1 MHDVL
6 IIGAGI
12 TGTLIA
18 RELSRYQLDIVVL
31 EKSNDVGNKTTSA
44 NSAIIHSGCDPEPG
58 TNKAKFNILGNP
70 MFDELTKQLD
80 VKFQRNGSL
89 TVALSDE
96 ELDSLTLLEERS
108 KINGVSCQR
117 LTKEEVLEMEP
128 HLSTNVKG
136 ALFFPTAG
144 IVDPFN
150 LCVHAMENA
159 IDNGVQLFLNQEV
172 ISIYKRNGI
181 YVVKTKSDEYS
192 AQIIINA
199 AGNYADVIA
208 QMIEPIDWK
217 LTPRK
222 GEYFVLD
229 RLEKDFVKHTIFP
242 LPSKKGKGVLVS
254 PTTSENYIV
263 GPSSEVIPE
272 RDDYSTDGLTL
283 QNIRQ
288 QALSMVPEIPF
299 GKVIRVFSGLRPS
312 SSRHDFIIEYAKT
325 DKHFINVAGIE
336 SPGLVSA
343 PAIAKY
349 VVEELVKPNLIIK
362 PKNIFSPYIRP
373 YAHLNEMSDEE
384 RDLLVK
390 KNPEYGQLVCTC
402 EKVTLGEIKDI
413 LSRSCPPHSI
423 KGVKRRTRAGFGRCQ
438 GGFCQPKIVFLLAN
452 HFGISPLEV
461 PLDENDSPILASRV
475 KEIK

>member
-18 RELSRYQLDIVVL
+18 RKLSRYQLDIVVL

-89 TVALSDE
+89 TVALLDE
-96 ELDSLTLLEERS
+96 QLDSLSLLEDRS
-108 KINGVSCQR
+108 KLNGVPYKR
-117 LTKEEVLEMEP
+117 LTKEEALEMEP
-128 HLSTNVKG
+128 RLSRNVKS

-144 IVDPFN
+144 IIDPFN
-150 LCVHAMENA
+150 LCVHGMENA

-172 ISIYKRNGI
+172 VSISKSNGI
-181 YVVKTKSDEYS
+181 YIVKTKSDEFS
-192 AQIIINA
+192 TKIVINA

-208 QMIEPIDWK
+208 QMIEPIDWH

-222 GEYFVLD
+222 GEYFILD
-229 RLEKDFVKHTIFP
+229 RLEKDFLKHTIFP

-254 PTTSENYIV
+254 PTTSDNYIV
-263 GPSSEVIPE
+263 GPSSEVIIN
-272 RDDYSTDGLTL
+272 RDDYSTDGPTL
-283 QNIRQ
+283 QSVRQ

-325 DKHFINVAGIE
+325 DKCFINVAGIE
-336 SPGLVSA
+336 SPGLVSS

-349 VVEELVKPNLIIK
+349 VVEDLVKPLLTLK
-362 PKNIFSPYIRP
+362 PKKEFNPYVRP
-373 YAHLNEMSDEE
+373 YLQLNEMSDEE
-384 RDLLVK
+384 KNLLVK
-390 KNPEYGQLVCTC
+390 KNPEYGQLICNC
-402 EKVTLGEIKDI
+402 EKVTLGEINDI

-461 PLDENDSPILASRV
+461 PLDDNDSPIIVSRIKEV
-475 KEIK
+475 K

>member
-12 TGTLIA
+12 IGTLIA
-18 RELSRYQLDIVVL
+18 RELSKYQLDIVVL

-89 TVALSDE
+89 TIALSDE
-96 ELDSLTLLEERS
+96 QLDALSLLEERS
-108 KINGVSCQR
+108 KLNGVLYKR
-117 LTKEEVLEMEP
+117 LTKEEALEMEP

-144 IVDPFN
+144 IIDPFN

-159 IDNGVQLFLNQEV
+159 IDNGVNLCLNQEV
-172 ISIYKRNGI
+172 INISKRNKKF
-181 YVVKTKSDEYS
+181 VVKTKSEEFN
-192 AQIIINA
+192 ARIVINA

-208 QMIEPIDWK
+208 QMIEPIDWNI
-217 LTPRK
+217 TPRK
-222 GEYFVLD
+222 GEYFILD

-254 PTTSENYIV
+254 PTTSQNYIV
-263 GPSSEVIPE
+263 GPSSEVIPD

-299 GKVIRVFSGLRPS
+299 GKVIRVFAGLRPS
-312 SSRHDFIIEYAKT
+312 SSRHDFIIEYSKT
-325 DKHFINVAGIE
+325 DNHFINVAGIE
-336 SPGLVSA
+336 SPGLVSS

-349 VVEELVKPNLIIK
+349 VVEDLVKPLLALK
-362 PKNIFSPYIRP
+362 PKDIFSPFVRP
-373 YAHLNEMSDEE
+373 YPQPNEMSDED
-384 RDLLVK
+384 RNLLIK
-390 KNPEYGQLVCTC
+390 KNSDYGQFVCIC

-438 GGFCQPKIVFLLAN
+438 GGFCQPKILFLLAN
-452 HFGISPLEV
+452 HYGISPLEV
-461 PLDENDSPILASRV
+461 PLDDNDSPILVSQIKEV
-475 KEIK
+475 K

>member
-1 MHDVL
+1 MHDVI

-12 TGTLIA
+12 TGTLIS
-18 RELSRYQLDIVVL
+18 RELSRYKLDIVVL

-70 MFDELTKQLD
+70 MFDELAKQLD

-89 TVALSDE
+89 TIALSDE
-96 ELDSLTLLEERS
+96 QLDSLSLLEERS
-108 KINGVSCQR
+108 KLNGVSYKR
-117 LTKEEVLEMEP
+117 LTKEEALEMEP
-128 HLSTNVKG
+128 HLSLNLKG

-144 IVDPFN
+144 IIDPFN

-159 IDNGVQLFLNQEV
+159 IDNGVQLFLSQEV
-172 ISIYKRNGI
+172 INISKRNGI
-181 YVVKTKSDEYS
+181 YVVKTKNNEFSS
-192 AQIIINA
+192 RVIINA

-208 QMIEPIDWK
+208 QMIEPIDWS

-222 GEYFVLD
+222 GEYFILD
-229 RLEKDFVKHTIFP
+229 RLETDFVKHTIFP

-263 GPSSEVIPE
+263 GPSSEVIPD

-283 QNIRQ
+283 QSIRQ

-312 SSRHDFIIEYAKT
+312 SSRHDFIIEYSKI

-336 SPGLVSA
+336 SPGLVSS

-349 VVEELVKPNLIIK
+349 VVDDLVKPILNLK

-373 YAHLNEMSDEE
+373 YPQLNDMSDEQ
-384 RDLLVK
+384 RNLLVK
-390 KNPEYGQLVCTC
+390 KNPEYGQLICNC
-402 EKVTLGEIKDI
+402 EKVTLGEINEI

-438 GGFCQPKIVFLLAN
+438 GGFCQPKIVFLLAK
-452 HFGISPLEV
+452 HYGISPLEV
-461 PLDENDSPILASRV
+461 PLDDNDSPILVSRIKEV
-475 KEIK
+475 K

>member
-1 MHDVL
+1 MHDIL

-58 TNKAKFNILGNP
+58 TKKAKFNILGNP
-70 MFDELTKQLD
+70 MFDELAKQLD

-89 TVALSDE
+89 TIALSDE
-96 ELDSLTLLEERS
+96 QLESLSLLEERS
-108 KINGVSCQR
+108 KINGVLYKR
-117 LTKEEVLEMEP
+117 LSKEEALEIEP
-128 HLSTNVKG
+128 RLSTSVKG

-144 IVDPFN
+144 IIDPFN

-172 ISIYKRNGI
+172 VAISRRKEI
-181 YVVKTKSDEYS
+181 YVIKTKSDEFS
-192 AQIIINA
+192 ARIVINA

-208 QMIEPIDWK
+208 NMIEPIDWK

-222 GEYFVLD
+222 GEYFILD

-242 LPSKKGKGVLVS
+242 LPSQKGKGVLVS
-254 PTTSENYIV
+254 PTTSDNYIV
-263 GPSSEVIPE
+263 GPSSEVIPD

-283 QNIRQ
+283 QNIKQ
-288 QALSMVPEIPF
+288 QALLMVPQIPF

-325 DKHFINVAGIE
+325 DNHFINVAGIE
-336 SPGLVSA
+336 SPGLVSS

-349 VVEELVKPNLIIK
+349 VVEELVKPLLALN
-362 PKNIFSPYIRP
+362 PKSIFSTYVRP
-373 YAHLNEMSDEE
+373 YPQLNEMSDEE
-384 RDLLVK
+384 RNLLIK
-390 KNPEYGQLVCTC
+390 KNSEYGQLVCNC
-402 EKVTLGEIKDI
+402 EKVTLGEINDI

-438 GGFCQPKIVFLLAN
+438 GGFCQPKILFLLAK
-452 HFGISPLEV
+452 HYGISPLEV
-461 PLDENDSPILASRV
+461 PLDDNDSPILLSRV
-475 KEIK
+475 KEVK

>member
-1 MHDVL
+1 
-6 IIGAGI
+6 
-12 TGTLIA
+12 
-18 RELSRYQLDIVVL
+18 
-31 EKSNDVGNKTTSA
+31 
-44 NSAIIHSGCDPEPG
+44 
-58 TNKAKFNILGNP
+58 
-70 MFDELTKQLD
+70 
-80 VKFQRNGSL
+80 
-89 TVALSDE
+89 
-96 ELDSLTLLEERS
+96 
-108 KINGVSCQR
+108 
-117 LTKEEVLEMEP
+117 
-128 HLSTNVKG
+128 
-136 ALFFPTAG
+136 
-144 IVDPFN
+144 
-150 LCVHAMENA
+150 
-159 IDNGVQLFLNQEV
+159 
-172 ISIYKRNGI
+172 
-181 YVVKTKSDEYS
+181 
-192 AQIIINA
+192 
-199 AGNYADVIA
+199 
-208 QMIEPIDWK
+208 
-217 LTPRK
+217 
-222 GEYFVLD
+222 
-229 RLEKDFVKHTIFP
+229 
-242 LPSKKGKGVLVS
+242 
-254 PTTSENYIV
+254 
-263 GPSSEVIPE
+263 
-272 RDDYSTDGLTL
+272 
-283 QNIRQ
+283 
-288 QALSMVPEIPF
+288 MVPEIPF

-461 PLDENDSPILASRV
+461 PLDENDSPILVSRV